1 MAARTNSATNGSV
14 NRIISVSALLAAAFT
29 TAFPPQAAAQSD
41 PDSIKL
47 FGVLRDFHADHP
59 DFGLSPADAPA
70 HYAGNIS
77 FFIDG
82 DFKPSYVG
90 AGAEV
95 ATQWRDLDGRPIAP
109 HLFNFSGYNA
119 WPEGTGVYST
129 GSISMGQGTVID
141 SWDSSKGDYTST
153 QRDNAIVGSQ
163 STANSTIDLSQDA
176 TIQGAVLVGP
186 GGDLTGAVDTAGLS
200 GDGITGAVGNL
211 TYAPDPLP
219 VVQPDLGA
227 SVGDVTFTSSA
238 TLSTSMHCDAF
249 TVGDSAVLRIEGN
262 VEIVCDGRMTIGQ
275 KSQIELAPGATLTI
289 FTNADV
295 QAVSQSAMVNANTG
309 DPSRVTF
316 YHMSSHDFRVQQFTE
331 VYATVYAPDARVYI
345 QQDGEVY
352 GRVLSG
358 EVIMSQGGQLHID
371 EHLVVP
377 TDACGTKIGDTA
389 GSWSAAHA
397 GAVDSAD
404 TFRHWFRTVPG
415 QNVAGKDFIELMN
428 DGAGVYEYATPDFTL
443 ADGKLLGNEGMTHN
457 RNFTLEIGAVAQYD
471 ACRDQFFE
479 FTGDGDAWMMVN
491 DRLVLDLGGLG
502 AGKSQIVDFDRLGF
516 ADGEVFIVRFFYAQR
531 TNNSSA
537 FSIRTNMNMLTSEGV
552 IPDTSGLFD

>member
-1 MAARTNSATNGSV
+1 MESRKNTRVASV
-14 NRIISVSALLAAAFT
+14 AALLAAAFT
-29 TAFPPQAAAQSD
+29 TAFPPQAAAQSG

-70 HYAGNIS
+70 HYAGNVS

-95 ATQWRDLDGRPIAP
+95 ATQWRDIDGRPIAP

-129 GSISMGQGTVID
+129 ANIQMGQGTVID
-141 SWDSSKGDYTST
+141 SWNSANGDYATT
-153 QRDNAIVGSQ
+153 QNDGALVGSQ
-163 STANSTIDLSQDA
+163 ATADSTIDLNNDSA
-176 TIQGAVLVGP
+176 IYGSVLVGP
-186 GGDLTGAVDTAGLS
+186 GGDLATAVDLS
-200 GDGITGAVGNL
+200 QSTGDGITGTAGNL

-227 SVGDVTFTSSA
+227 SVGDVAFTSSA
-238 TLSTSMHCDAF
+238 TLSTSMRCDEF

-275 KSQIELAPGATLTI
+275 KSRIELAPGATLAI
-289 FTNADV
+289 YTNADV
-295 QAVSQSAMVNANTG
+295 QAVSQSAMVNVNTG

-316 YHMSSHDFRVQQFTE
+316 YHLSGMDFRVQQFTE
-331 VYATVYAPDARVYI
+331 VYATVYAPGARVYI
-345 QQDGEVY
+345 QQDGEVF
-352 GRVLSG
+352 GRVLAD
-358 EVIMSQGGQLHID
+358 ELIMSQGGKLHID
-371 EHLVVP
+371 EQLIVP
-377 TDACGTKIGDTA
+377 TDACGTKVGDTA
-389 GSWSAAHA
+389 GSWAAMHS
-397 GAVDSAD
+397 GAVGSSD

-415 QNVAGKDFIELMN
+415 QNVAGKDFIELMA

-443 ADGKLLGNEGMTHN
+443 ADGKLLGNDGMPHN
-457 RNFTLEIGAVAQYD
+457 RNFTLEIGAIAQYD
-471 ACRDQFFE
+471 ACSDQFFE

-491 DRLVLDLGGLG
+491 ERLVLDLGGLG
-502 AGKSQIVDFDRLGF
+502 AGKSQVVDFDRLGF
-516 ADGEVFIVRFFYAQR
+516 ADGEIFVVRFFYAQR
-531 TNNSSA
+531 TDNSSA
-537 FSIRTNMNMLTSEGV
+537 FSVRTNMNMLTSEGV